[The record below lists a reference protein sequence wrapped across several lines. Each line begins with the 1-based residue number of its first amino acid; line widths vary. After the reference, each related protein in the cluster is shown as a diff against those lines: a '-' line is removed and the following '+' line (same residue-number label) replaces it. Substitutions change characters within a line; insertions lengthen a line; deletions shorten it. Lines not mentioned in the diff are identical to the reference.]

1 MTMPGLPLVAGLLL
15 FGLLSPAWGQTVL
28 APVKLTQE
36 GIDAGGIQLEKL
48 QAVHHAP
55 TVVAFGQVVDPGR
68 LAALWAQS
76 AEAKADIA
84 AADAKLKLAQD
95 EAKRTA
101 SLYRAQGNVSMA
113 DYQSAQSAE
122 QVATASQVVAKA
134 RSRAL
139 EAGIRATWGAAVAAA
154 IQSGDGPL
162 AEIWTGSACLV
173 QATVPFGSDFAAAPP
188 QAMARPPSGPA
199 LSLRLVGPSPQS
211 PNGNGPGYYYLGNG
225 TSCPPVGLPL
235 RVDMATGPE
244 VSGVVI
250 PPAAVVWRS
259 ATPLVYRKSGKTEFT
274 PVALPTLDRT
284 AEGYFVKDE
293 PGVELKPSVSIV
305 VAGSALLL
313 SEAQAASGGT
323 AGSDDD
329 D

>member
-1 MTMPGLPLVAGLLL
+1 
-15 FGLLSPAWGQTVL
+15 
-28 APVKLTQE
+28 
-36 GIDAGGIQLEKL
+36 
-48 QAVHHAP
+48 
-55 TVVAFGQVVDPGR
+55 
-68 LAALWAQS
+68 
-76 AEAKADIA
+76 
-84 AADAKLKLAQD
+84 LKLAQD

-113 DYQSAQSAE
+113 DYQSAQSVE
-122 QVATASQVVAKA
+122 QVATASLVVAKA
-134 RSRAL
+134 RLRAL
-139 EAGIRATWGAAVAAA
+139 EAGIRATWGTALAPA
-154 IQSGDGPL
+154 IETGDGPL
-162 AEIWTGSACLV
+162 VEIWTGSACLV
-173 QATVPFGSDFAAAPP
+173 QATVPFGSDLAAAP
-188 QAMARPPSGPA
+188 QEAMARPVSGPMVA
-199 LSLRLVGPSPQS
+199 LGLVGPSPQS
-211 PNGNGPGYYYLGNG
+211 PNGNGIGYYYLGSG
-225 TSCPPVGLPL
+225 KGCPPVGLPL

-259 ATPLVYRKSGKTEFT
+259 ATPLVYRRSGKTEFT